1 MQWLSQASTTAGGAT
16 DQIGYSGE
24 KNCRLWIC
32 ASRTG
37 RKEGMFYT
45 ELNVK
50 DSLFGYCHPLSLD
63 ISLKILR

>member
-24 KNCRLWIC
+24 KNSRLWIC

-37 RKEGMFYT
+37 RKEGMLYA
-45 ELNVK
+45 EPSVK
-50 DSLFGYCHPLSLD
+50 ESLGYCYSLSLD
-63 ISLKILR
+63 ISAKILK